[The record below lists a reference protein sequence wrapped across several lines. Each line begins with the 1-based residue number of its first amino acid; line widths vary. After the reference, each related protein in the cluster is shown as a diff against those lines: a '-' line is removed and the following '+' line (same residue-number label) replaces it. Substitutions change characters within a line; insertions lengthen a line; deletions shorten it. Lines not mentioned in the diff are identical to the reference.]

1 MQGKLSYNSQLDV
14 FKPLLSSIVSNKIPI
29 VKLTEKVDWI
39 LIENEFGKFYS
50 SNGRPS
56 VPTRTMVGLLML
68 KSMFSVSDEDL
79 IPSWIQNP
87 YWQYFCGE
95 QYFRDSAPCDPS
107 DLVHFRKRIG
117 EEGAEMILRQSIK
130 MHGGDALET
139 SVVLDTTV
147 QEKDTTFP
155 VDVKLYYSIIKEC
168 WRIGK
173 SNEIKFHQSFKF
185 LIAQHR
191 KIVRFINQPK
201 KRKAAFRSVKKIKGF
216 AGKLVNELA
225 RKLDLEIL

>member
-1 MQGKLSYNSQLDV
+1 MQGKLSYNSQLDI

-117 EEGAEMILRQSIK
+117 K
-130 MHGGDALET
+130 MAL
-139 SVVLDTTV
+139 
-147 QEKDTTFP
+147 K
-155 VDVKLYYSIIKEC
+155 
-168 WRIGK
+168 
-173 SNEIKFHQSFKF
+173 
-185 LIAQHR
+185 
-191 KIVRFINQPK
+191 
-201 KRKAAFRSVKKIKGF
+201 
-216 AGKLVNELA
+216 
-225 RKLDLEIL
+225 